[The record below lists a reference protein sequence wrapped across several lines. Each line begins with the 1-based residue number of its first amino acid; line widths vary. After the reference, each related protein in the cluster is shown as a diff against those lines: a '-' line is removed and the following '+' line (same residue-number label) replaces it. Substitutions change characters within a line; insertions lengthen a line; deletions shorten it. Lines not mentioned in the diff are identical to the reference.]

1 MSANMRKRNKNQPKQ
16 PQKFL
21 TTSQLARQLR
31 LPVSTVKK
39 YCEYGVLRFQRKS
52 RNSYRLFVLKA
63 AKEDIYLINR
73 LKAMGLSMN
82 QIRVGR
88 CVGIVHK
95 SSLEQALNRLNKR
108 RQVAR
113 RRLKIG
119 AQTG

>member
-1 MSANMRKRNKNQPKQ
+1 M
-16 PQKFL
+16 
-21 TTSQLARQLR
+21 
-31 LPVSTVKK
+31 
-39 YCEYGVLRFQRKS
+39 LRFQRKS

-108 RQVAR
+108 RQVIR
-113 RRLKIG
+113 RRLKVG
-119 AQTG
+119 AQAG